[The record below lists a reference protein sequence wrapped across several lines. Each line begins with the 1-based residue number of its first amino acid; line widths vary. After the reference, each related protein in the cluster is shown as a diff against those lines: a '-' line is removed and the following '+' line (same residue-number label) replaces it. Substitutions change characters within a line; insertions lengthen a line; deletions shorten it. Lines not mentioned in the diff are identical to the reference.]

1 MLSQFKDGKLLD
13 SSSVISHRGNRHML
27 RIPSV
32 DESNFGEYSC
42 QAHNQFGSDQK
53 TTVVSGESVD
63 GTNILKCK
71 SEGELIRNYP

>member
-1 MLSQFKDGKLLD
+1 
-13 SSSVISHRGNRHML
+13 ML

-53 TTVVSGESVD
+53 TTVVSGKM
-63 GTNILKCK
+63 I
-71 SEGELIRNYP
+71 